1 MKGDDEQSIFDY
13 EIGDLVR
20 LVEDYKLEVG
30 YGIVTDIKENFEDVY
45 DLDYLRKKIGTLRE
59 AIPARDDDFFPSRPQ
74 ILVLWTIKKSNI
86 NNNIS
91 IWMYAEEITIL
102 QKVVKDTK

>member
-1 MKGDDEQSIFDY
+1 MTCHDEQLVFDY

-20 LVEDYKLEVG
+20 LAEDHNLEVG
-30 YGIVTDIKENFEDVY
+30 YGIITEIKENFEDVY

-59 AIPARDDDFFPSRPQ
+59 TMPAREDDFFPSRPQ
-74 ILVLWTIKKSNI
+74 ILVLWTIKKTKT

-91 IWMYAEEITIL
+91 IWMYAEEIAIL